1 VGSDAPKKRF
11 AEHFDAFL
19 ARSPLSTREITNA
32 ARHTG
37 IGYSTL
43 QSWRTGEHM
52 PRVPED
58 NPNFVAFVYKV
69 AASQSDAQHLVALAK
84 QAWRSIVEAKKTK
97 QPAPFVGRTGQR
109 RILGDHLRHPGNIVV
124 IWGPSGIGKTSLA
137 RRLMHEAH
145 QQSQQLTVDLLGS
158 GPQPLSQR
166 QALIHLVEPVAPGVS
181 GGIDALR
188 TIYTNLVGAR
198 QTILMLDDAAD
209 SEQVLPLLS
218 PVPDCVTVITSRNPL
233 AELESQ
239 HGALRV
245 NLGPLQPEES
255 VEFLRS
261 ALTGTAS
268 ELAELATL
276 CRHEPLALRVVVG
289 QLTGPNA
296 PSLAE
301 YLQRHRLAEDPLVE
315 RAYQDL
321 SADARHLFQNICLSP
336 GKDITAQAAAAMTE
350 TPVPQAEDLL
360 ELLVRAQFVQRKEAG
375 RFTVHDAL
383 RMFGQ
388 ERAAAERDEPCRE
401 AALQRLAAFYGSV
414 TMAAARKIFPEL
426 LTLIDETKASSAA
439 AAEFESERQASVWL
453 VAERHNVV
461 AAGAVAGRDPDLTL
475 SLANALRATHQVRPH
490 GVDWTP
496 IAERALAVAA
506 QSGNLADSA
515 AMCIASGMALWATG
529 KLDVAADRVTEA
541 VDLYKRLRAPRARA
555 FALVVLGAVE
565 HALGHLHLARM
576 HCAESLRIR
585 RRFHELRGQSSS
597 LVFLSEVCIDLGLL
611 DSAAEHATEALAL
624 AEQTAYTA
632 GTAGALGNLGRIR
645 AEQGRFGDA
654 LTHFHRQLA
663 LSDELDFRSR
673 KPIALVGLA
682 MICHRQRHHEQAIDQ
697 AVEAASIARDAGNP
711 VAQVDAWNIAGAA
724 HLGRGRFTEAESYH
738 RRAYEAAEVTNYQ
751 RGRAEAL
758 VGLSLALRPYDVERA
773 ITIAR
778 DAVDLV
784 QQSEI
789 RLLDGPAH
797 AALAAALETA
807 GLPATDIREQAR
819 AAFARTGQAFAK
831 NVHREHA

>member
-1 VGSDAPKKRF
+1 MGSDAPKKRF

-58 NPNFVAFVYKV
+58 NPNFVAFVHKV
-69 AASQSDAQHLVALAK
+69 ATSQSDAQHIMALAK
-84 QAWRSIVEAKKTK
+84 QAWRSIVEAKKQK
-97 QPAPFVGRTGQR
+97 LPAPFVGRTGQR
-109 RILGDHLRHPGNIVV
+109 RVLGGHLRHPGTIVV

-137 RRLMHEAH
+137 RRLMQEAH
-145 QQSQQLTVDLLGS
+145 HQSQQLAVDLLGS

-181 GGIDALR
+181 GGLDALR
-188 TIYTNLVGAR
+188 TIYTNLAGAR
-198 QTILMLDDAAD
+198 QTILLLDDAAD

-245 NLGPLQPEES
+245 NLGPLQPGES

-261 ALTGTAS
+261 ALTGTAA
-268 ELAELATL
+268 EFAELAML

-301 YLQRHRLAEDPLVE
+301 YLHQHRLGEDALVE

-336 GKDITAQAAAAMTE
+336 GKDITAQAAAAMAE

-360 ELLVRAQFVQRKEAG
+360 ESLVRAQFVQRKEAG

-401 AALQRLAAFYGSV
+401 AALLRLAAFYSSV

-426 LTLIDETKASSAA
+426 LPLVDENAVAP
-439 AAEFESERQASVWL
+439 EFDSERQASVWL

-461 AAGAVAGRDPDLTL
+461 AAGAVAGRDPELTL
-475 SLANALRATHQVRPH
+475 SLANALRASHQVRPH

-496 IAERALAVAA
+496 IAERAMAVTA
-506 QSGNLADSA
+506 QSGDLADRA
-515 AMCIASGMALWATG
+515 AMCIAWGMAHWATG
-529 KLDVAADRVTEA
+529 KLDVAADRMAEA
-541 VDLYKRLRAPRARA
+541 VDLYKRLRKPRARA
-555 FALVVLGAVE
+555 FGLLVLGAVE
-565 HALGHLHLARM
+565 HALGLLHLARM
-576 HCAESLRIR
+576 HCVESLRIR
-585 RRFHELRGQSSS
+585 RRFNELRGQSSS

-645 AEQGRFGDA
+645 AEQGQFGDA

-711 VAQVDAWNIAGAA
+711 VAQIDAWNIVGAA

-738 RRAYEAAEVTNYQ
+738 RKAYEATEATNYR

-773 ITIAR
+773 IAIAR

-784 QQSEI
+784 RQSEI

-797 AALAAALETA
+797 AALADALETA
-807 GLPATDIREQAR
+807 GLPAADIREQAR
-819 AAFARTGQAFAK
+819 AAFAATGQAFTK
-831 NVHREHA
+831 NLQVLGL